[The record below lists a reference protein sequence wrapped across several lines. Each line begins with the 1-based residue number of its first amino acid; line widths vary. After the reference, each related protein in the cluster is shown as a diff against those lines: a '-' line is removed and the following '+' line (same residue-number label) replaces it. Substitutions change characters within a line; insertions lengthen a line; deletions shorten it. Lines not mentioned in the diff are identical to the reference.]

1 VLILS
6 IGYSQVRIDDWKAL
20 TSPLN
25 VRDLT
30 NLDNEL
36 FAATE
41 GGIFHIKDQV
51 YETYTTVDG
60 LLGRP

>member
-36 FAATE
+36 FAATRRDPHSHDVQH
-41 GGIFHIKDQV
+41 GGRIPARH
-51 YETYTTVDG
+51 
-60 LLGRP
+60 R